1 MWIYTDKTMHGWRAW
16 RATVFVIATWLL
28 FVVAIPAWAI
38 SAGAV
43 PASRDQYAWLVLFAY
58 ALFFVFG
65 GICVA
70 PAGIAE
76 VWSVMIRCDSEE
88 KANALR
94 HRVGVVTAWI
104 VAAATAV
111 GVYLLLP
118 ASWEHRTRNA
128 VFWAAVVLV
137 GLWEFHNVMRALES
151 RATAIETRFM
161 ARIDQLEREVR
172 GLRTLIDRKAGTMSD
187 GNSWMDDD

>member
-16 RATVFVIATWLL
+16 RATVSAIAMWLL

-38 SAGAV
+38 SSGAV
-43 PASRDQYAWLVLFAY
+43 PANGDQYAWLVLFAY
-58 ALFFVFG
+58 TLFFVFG

-76 VWSVMIRCDSEE
+76 VWSVMVRHDPEE
-88 KANALR
+88 KAIALR

-104 VAAATAV
+104 VAATVAV
-111 GVYLLLP
+111 GIYLLLP

-128 VFWAAVVLV
+128 VFWAAVVLI
-137 GLWEFHNVMRALES
+137 GLWEFQNVMRALES

-172 GLRTLIDRKAGTMSD
+172 SLRALLARDAAHAADEDSWTD
-187 GNSWMDDD
+187 GD